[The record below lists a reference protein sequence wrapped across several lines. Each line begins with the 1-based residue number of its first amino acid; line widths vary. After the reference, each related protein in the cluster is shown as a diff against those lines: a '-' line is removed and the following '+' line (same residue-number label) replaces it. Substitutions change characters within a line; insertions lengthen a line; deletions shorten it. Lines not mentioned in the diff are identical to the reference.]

1 VAVRKLVRRKR
12 DGYDLRFDDE
22 ERELLG
28 HLLDELRSLLIAEN
42 PASDPGV
49 ARLFP
54 PAYPDDLLQNLDYE
68 RGAGNELLA
77 QRLATIDEAEQA
89 LAASRVSEEQLM
101 ALLRAVN
108 DLRLVYG
115 VKLEVTEE
123 SGRSDFTDDRS
134 RATFDLYVWLG
145 WLVEHMVS
153 GLNDG

>member
-1 VAVRKLVRRKR
+1 M
-12 DGYDLRFDDE
+12 
-22 ERELLG
+22 
-28 HLLDELRSLLIAEN
+28 
-42 PASDPGV
+42 

-68 RGAGNELLA
+68 RGAGNELLT
-77 QRLATIDEAEQA
+77 QRLATIDEAEEA

-123 SGRSDFTDDRS
+123 SGRSDFADDRS

-145 WLVEHMVS
+145 WLVEHIVS
-153 GLNDG
+153 GLNDS